1 MPLRGIFHPKA
12 PVENILFGPPYGLC
26 PLPQPPM
33 NTKTTLTLLAASA
46 GLLAFT
52 LPTDEIKFSPSEG
65 TSLSKTFEVSIEA
78 SLDDLLL
85 NFNGQEMDPA
95 AMGADFDLSEL
106 NGTANFSLSVIDE
119 YIKMDGQRPIE
130 MQRTVETM
138 SAEFESGTG
147 DSDSDSASI
156 EGKTLTY
163 KWNAEEEEYSVS
175 QEGDDEEV
183 DADDLAMFAQDL
195 DLRSLLPADS
205 VSEGDSWTITG
216 ADLMSLLIPG
226 LDVAK
231 AITRANEEA
240 GDGDMPIELDE
251 ALDLISKDML
261 LKCTYAGT
269 RRADG
274 RSLMVIELAS
284 DFESN
289 IDLSDMILE
298 AIEANMPPE
307 MSLDLSVVIDLAAEA
322 EGEVIWDAAA
332 GHFVT
337 MTLEIDVVAV
347 IDASGG
353 MDAGGQ
359 EMAGGIEAE
368 ASIHYELSASAE

>member
-1 MPLRGIFHPKA
+1 
-12 PVENILFGPPYGLC
+12 
-26 PLPQPPM
+26 M

-52 LPTDEIKFSPSEG
+52 LPMDEIKFSPSEG

-138 SAEFESGTG
+138 SGGFESGTG
-147 DSDSDSASI
+147 DSDSNSAPI

-163 KWNAEEEEYSVS
+163 KWDAEEEEYSVS

-183 DADDLAMFAQDL
+183 EADDLAMFAQDL

-261 LKCTYAGT
+261 LECTYTGT
-269 RRADG
+269 RKADG

-322 EGEVIWDAAA
+322 EGEVTWDAAA